1 MSWLL
6 AVETSSDACSVALG
20 NGVDVIEAH
29 AVEPRKHAELVLQ
42 QVRKVLAEAG
52 IGLTQLEAIVY
63 GRGPGSFT
71 GVRIATAA
79 VQGLAYGADLAVV
92 PVSSLATLA
101 RGALGPDTDGHVAV
115 AIDARMNEVY
125 FGGYAMRGGDASCVL
140 PEAVCTPADV
150 TLSADGQEWR
160 LVGNGWSR
168 FAESFACVAATRAAA
183 VASDSQPRALDAL
196 ALGLHAWQRG
206 ESVPP
211 EQALPSYLRNKVTR

>member
-20 NGVDVIEAH
+20 NGADVIEAH

-42 QVRKVLAEAG
+42 QVQKVLAEAG

-101 RGALGPDTDGHVAV
+101 RF
-115 AIDARMNEVY
+115 R
-125 FGGYAMRGGDASCVL
+125 
-140 PEAVCTPADV
+140 
-150 TLSADGQEWR
+150 SA
-160 LVGNGWSR
+160 
-168 FAESFACVAATRAAA
+168 
-183 VASDSQPRALDAL
+183 PR
-196 ALGLHAWQRG
+196 
-206 ESVPP
+206 
-211 EQALPSYLRNKVTR
+211 